1 MLERGTPDC
10 GLIEKPPERKAFL
23 CEVLFISE
31 LSKFSFFV
39 AFYIIGVAY
48 LEALQCWPKL
58 SLFLPISGF
67 KVCPLGFRAI
77 DSHTCGVKELP
88 KWLVIVYC
96 EFDLCIKER
105 SWSMLLSAVAYL

>member
-31 LSKFSFFV
+31 LSRFYFFV

-48 LEALQCWPKL
+48 LEAL
-58 SLFLPISGF
+58 
-67 KVCPLGFRAI
+67 
-77 DSHTCGVKELP
+77 
-88 KWLVIVYC
+88 
-96 EFDLCIKER
+96 
-105 SWSMLLSAVAYL
+105 